1 MRRAITTLREARDKG
16 VREQVE
22 AMRRSDT
29 FEEVGTFAS
38 FSCQSDSLRLQPWQ
52 TAPLWV
58 GDLAAALRKPFGD
71 QRGDRE
77 AAEILQNYWPTASV
91 GSSPIR
97 SLRSNAQARNKNRA
111 ANWRGR
117 RAALEGTC

>member
-77 AAEILQNYWPTASV
+77 AAEILQK
-91 GSSPIR
+91 
-97 SLRSNAQARNKNRA
+97 LL
-111 ANWRGR
+111 ANGLSRFEPDPL
-117 RAALEGTC
+117 AALERASQK